1 MNRHLLC
8 KGSREPGSFQAA
20 TSSLETTEAAK
31 KYSVWLGLGVG
42 RKRGEV
48 FTVPRQ
54 NFSKAQVSEPEGMG
68 SQGFRGIGSGQE

>member
-8 KGSREPGSFQAA
+8 KGSREPGSFQAV

-31 KYSVWLGLGVG
+31 KYSVWLVLGVG

-48 FTVPRQ
+48 FTVPR
-54 NFSKAQVSEPEGMG
+54 
-68 SQGFRGIGSGQE
+68 